1 MTPNARRG
9 LSAAAGCA
17 LLAACMHTP
26 PAVPLEPATTL
37 AAFNARTLPGDSAG
51 LPAAPAGWDRS
62 QWLSAALQLNPQ
74 LGEQRAAVLAAA
86 AAERS
91 AAEHPNPGMELFTE
105 YLTTSAQSGAW
116 LYGVSVDFL
125 LRRPAERARAR
136 QQTALQAALAHSELA
151 ESIWQ
156 VRAALRQAL
165 LDAVSARDETA
176 LLEALIAERQALV
189 DSDRALVQLGEIA
202 RTQMLADELELSR
215 ARQRQQQSRT
225 RAADAV
231 VRLAAAVG
239 VPSTALASASVRWDD
254 WAAIDALQSASSE
267 RWRTEALIGR
277 PQITHALREYDLS
290 QLSLQRE
297 VARRWPQLH
306 VAPAY
311 AWGGNG
317 IREEARGAINTESAL
332 GVSFELPLFNQHQ
345 GPIAEAVARRTVAGE
360 HLKAVQARIF
370 EQIDRAER
378 AWPAAREA
386 WQESGQV
393 AALAERRSQA
403 QERALREGAS
413 DRAGVL
419 ASQIAA
425 TEARLSL
432 LAAAYTAEVA
442 YGALEDAYHRPLE
455 GDEAQ

>member
-1 MTPNARRG
+1 
-9 LSAAAGCA
+9 
-17 LLAACMHTP
+17 MHTP
-26 PAVPLEPATTL
+26 PAAPLEPAATL
-37 AAFNARTLPGDSAG
+37 ASFNARTLQGLSG
-51 LPAAPAGWDRS
+51 ELPAASAGWDRS

-91 AAEHPNPGMELFTE
+91 AAEHPNPGMELFAE
-105 YLTTSAQSGAW
+105 YLTTSAQSAAW
-116 LYGVSVDFL
+116 LYGVSLDFL
-125 LRRPAERARAR
+125 LRRPADRERAR
-136 QQTALQAALAHSELA
+136 QQAALQAALAQSELA

-165 LDAVSARDETA
+165 LDTVSARDETA
-176 LLEALIAERQALV
+176 LLETLIAERQALV
-189 DSDRALVQLGEIA
+189 DSDRARVQLGDIA
-202 RTQMLADELELSR
+202 RTQMLADELELAR
-215 ARQRQQQSRT
+215 ARQRHQQSRT

-254 WAAIDALQSASSE
+254 WAAIGALQSATSE

-306 VAPAY
+306 IAPAY
-311 AWGGNG
+311 AWGGDG
-317 IREEARGAINTESAL
+317 IREDGRGAINTESAL

-345 GPIAEAVARRTVAGE
+345 GPIAEAVARRTAAGE

-378 AWPAAREA
+378 AWPAVCEA
-386 WQESGQV
+386 WQETEQL

-403 QERALREGAS
+403 EERALREGAS

-425 TEARLSL
+425 TEARLSV

-455 GDEAQ
+455 GHEAQ